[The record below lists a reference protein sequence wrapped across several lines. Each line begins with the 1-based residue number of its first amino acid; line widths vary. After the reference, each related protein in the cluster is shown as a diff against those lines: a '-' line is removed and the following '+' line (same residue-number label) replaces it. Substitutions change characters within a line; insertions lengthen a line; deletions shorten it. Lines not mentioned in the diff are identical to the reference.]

1 MTEGDLDGLIARL
14 RGGARL
20 SVRSPEG
27 WWGVHAGAAG
37 LVRWSRVPYEPD
49 SGEEAI
55 SEEELRRTF
64 AGWPAERVWAA
75 LSGGPSSGD

>member
-1 MTEGDLDGLIARL
+1 MTEGELDGLIARL

-37 LVRWSRVPYEPD
+37 LLRWSRVPYEPD
-49 SGEEAI
+49 PGEGAI
-55 SEEELRRTF
+55 AEEELRRTF

-75 LSGGPSSGD
+75 LSGS